1 MHCCTAYLSSDNT
14 NYLLAILNNSLLPRP
29 PFFQVLI
36 QEGTNP
42 PVDLV
47 NEAKLAQE
55 GIKLARRETSEN
67 AVCDTALT
75 GVVDQ
80 VATMVTNL
88 VRTLAH
94 THVHTRTHARAH
106 VRTLAR
112 AHTHAHTAQSHPHTH
127 TPTPHYTTLHQ
138 HPHPHTS
145 GHLC

>member
-1 MHCCTAYLSSDNT
+1 MCAKF
-14 NYLLAILNNSLLPRP
+14 IE
-29 PFFQVLI
+29 V

-80 VATMVTNL
+80 VSTMVTNL

-94 THVHTRTHARAH
+94 THVHT
-106 VRTLAR
+106 
-112 AHTHAHTAQSHPHTH
+112 HTHACAHTRTRTHPRTHHTVTPTHPHTH
-127 TPTPHYTTLHQ
+127 TTLHYTVRSVAANKRTIR
-138 HPHPHTS
+138 
-145 GHLC
+145 